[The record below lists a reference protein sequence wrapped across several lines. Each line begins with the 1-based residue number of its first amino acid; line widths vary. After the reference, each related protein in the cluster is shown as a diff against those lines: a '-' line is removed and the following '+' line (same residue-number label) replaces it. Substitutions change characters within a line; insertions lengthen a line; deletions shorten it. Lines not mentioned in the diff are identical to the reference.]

1 LEELD
6 GTLYELR
13 PEHTEMKG
21 FVQAVIDWEE
31 EEKLGSSNS
40 PQMASAYA
48 AYEEKKKVSRA
59 NIEQSMSSALIQH
72 HIFMFCLQR
81 QQVPSL
87 LFESTKESNLVG
99 HTLPL
104 QFQENCG
111 FILRIYSA
119 VHGNRS

>member
-59 NIEQSMSSALIQH
+59 NIEQSLSSEAA
-72 HIFMFCLQR
+72 
-81 QQVPSL
+81 SL